1 MALIRFPEWAPDQ
14 PLYQSAGMPT
24 VLNVLA
30 ITKNSYSPIQELLTQ
45 GSALTAR
52 CQGAFSTRGIAG
64 TIKNFAGD
72 ATKLYSYDGTT
83 WTDVSRAVGGAYA
96 TPSTAQWRFLEYG
109 DFVIALNG
117 SDAPQYFQIGSSTLF
132 ANLAGSPPAASFGCV
147 VGPHLLLGRTS
158 GAQNRI
164 YWSGSNDITS
174 WAPGINLS
182 DVQDLPKGGAL
193 ISMTGGEFCIAETE
207 RNIYRLDYVAADPVF
222 TVSCITEDMG
232 CSVSGSVSAF
242 QNNIVFLNYDGFHM
256 ISGGAQIT
264 PIGHGRVDQLFWSSV
279 NQSFL
284 HRIVSAFDPGNN
296 IYAISFPTMNSL
308 TGDPDQTWF
317 YSLRENRWTPGD
329 FGVDV
334 LYPYIVQAGYNT
346 DTIDAVIGNTDA
358 TDYSVDTP
366 LFLGS
371 SYQSLAAFTSAKKLA
386 TFSGQNLEALLQT
399 PLVEM
404 VQDRRASL
412 LNIMPIADGGTPQIN
427 IESRSRVND
436 MSISS
441 GYVAQDINGNCPFGI
456 EDRYFQATLKMPAGE
471 TWTHIQGIVPDAIP
485 AGLQ

>member
-1 MALIRFPEWAPDQ
+1 MPLISFPEWTPDQ
-14 PLYQSAGMPT
+14 PVYQSPGLPNL
-24 VLNVLA
+24 VNVLA
-30 ITKNSYSPIQELLTQ
+30 TTKNAYAPIQELLTQ

-83 WTDVSRAVGGAYA
+83 WADVSRSVGGAYTIA
-96 TPSTAQWRFLEYG
+96 STGKWVFLEYG
-109 DFVIALNG
+109 DFIIALDG
-117 SDAPQYFQIGSSTLF
+117 ADAPQYYEIASSTLF
-132 ANLAGSPPAASFGCV
+132 AALAGSPPAGAFGCV
-147 VGPHLLLGRTS
+147 VGPHLLIGRTNA
-158 GAQNRI
+158 AQNRI
-164 YWSGSNDITS
+164 AWSGFEDITS
-174 WAPGINLS
+174 WTPGINLS

-193 ISMTGGEFCIAETE
+193 MGMVGGEFCIALTE
-207 RNIYRLDYVAADPVF
+207 RNLYRLDYVAADPVF

-232 CSVSGSVSAF
+232 CSVSGSVAAF
-242 QNNIVFLNYDGFHM
+242 QNNIIFLNYDGFYM
-256 ISGGAQIT
+256 ISGGSQIT
-264 PIGHGRVDQLFWSSV
+264 PIGHGRVDRLFWSIV
-279 NQSFL
+279 NQNYL
-284 HRIVSAFDPGNN
+284 DRITSAFDPANN
-296 IYAISFPTMNSL
+296 IYAVSFPTINSM

-317 YSLRENRWTPGD
+317 YSLRENRWTMGD

-334 LYPYIVQAGYNT
+334 LYAYIAQAGYNT

-371 SYQSLAAFTSAKKLA
+371 AFQSLAAFTSAKKLA
-386 TFSGQNLEALLQT
+386 TFSGPNLEATLQT
-399 PLVEM
+399 PQVEM
-404 VQDRRASL
+404 VQDRRATL
-412 LNIMPIADGGTPQIN
+412 LNIMPIVDGGTPQVN
-427 IESRSRVND
+427 IDFCSRVND
-436 MSISS
+436 TPASS

-485 AGLQ
+485 AGFQ